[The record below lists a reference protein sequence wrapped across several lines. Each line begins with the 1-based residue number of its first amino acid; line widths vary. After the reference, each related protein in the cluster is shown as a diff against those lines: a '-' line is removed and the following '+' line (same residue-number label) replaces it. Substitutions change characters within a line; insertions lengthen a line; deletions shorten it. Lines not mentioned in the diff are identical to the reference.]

1 MNQRK
6 SSSFRSSKR
15 SRRQLGIRAQPL
27 SQGKT
32 SRASGHAVR
41 SDDPF
46 RERESARYAE
56 PVPSRE
62 YILQVLGDRGVPVSE
77 DELER
82 ALGVT
87 EDERTAFHR
96 RLGAMEREGEIM
108 RNRRNAICV
117 VDKLDLVRGRIHGH
131 PDGFG
136 FLIRDDGGPD
146 LFLEPK
152 EMLKALHGDRVMAR
166 QSGVD
171 RRGRPE
177 GKIVE
182 DDPITTPDLASALGP
197 LLAPATA

>member
-27 SQGKT
+27 SPGKA
-32 SRASGHAVR
+32 SRASGHALR

-87 EDERTAFHR
+87 ENERTAFHR

-108 RNRRNAICV
+108 RNRRNAN
-117 VDKLDLVRGRIHGH
+117 IHIG
-131 PDGFG
+131 
-136 FLIRDDGGPD
+136 
-146 LFLEPK
+146 
-152 EMLKALHGDRVMAR
+152 
-166 QSGVD
+166 
-171 RRGRPE
+171 
-177 GKIVE
+177 
-182 DDPITTPDLASALGP
+182 
-197 LLAPATA
+197 AP